1 VLIAQFKVNMYA
13 AVGGGVFPDNIGN
26 RPWSRSER
34 PKREFWER
42 RGEWLPTW
50 NEEEV
55 AMKID
60 YVRIYQS

>member
-1 VLIAQFKVNMYA
+1 MSQFEVNMFVN
-13 AVGGGVFPDNIGN
+13 VGGNVFPYNIGN
-26 RPWSRSER
+26 RPWTGNGS

-60 YVRIYQS
+60 YVRIYQG